1 MGVRD
6 QDILWVVR
14 LSMDV
19 CFEDDLVY
27 VYRRWNHVLCERTS
41 TNFPPWD
48 QKGKGVDWRETRN
61 AAVRGALGGTSG
73 PRWLQCQAQQTG
85 L

>member
-1 MGVRD
+1 MNLHQLVSFT
-6 QDILWVVR
+6 VVW
-14 LSMDV
+14 LLDSSHYLGLQTDNCIMQYL
-19 CFEDDLVY
+19 EDGL
-27 VYRRWNHVLCERTS
+27 HIA
-41 TNFPPWD
+41 NFPPWD

-73 PRWLQCQAQQTG
+73 PRWLPCQAQQTG